1 MTAYAT
7 PTVQE
12 LGDFQTRTGEWV
24 GPYTEYVPLLCH
36 FSSAGLAPLTPGWK
50 WGGDPPPP
58 PPLLRCS
65 RALATT
71 IERTRAKGGEPC
83 RR

>member
-24 GPYTEYVPLLCH
+24 VQNTYYGLRLWDFSYV
-36 FSSAGLAPLTPGWK
+36 GLPPVTRVCL
-50 WGGDPPPP
+50 GGGGRHPP

-65 RALATT
+65 RALTTT
-71 IERTRAKGGEPC
+71 IERTRVKGGEPC

>member
-24 GPYTEYVPLLCH
+24 GPYTEYVLPFWD
-36 FSSAGLAPLTPGWK
+36 FSYERGRAAR
-50 WGGDPPPP
+50 GGGGPPPPPPPP

-65 RALATT
+65 RALTTT

>member
-24 GPYTEYVPLLCH
+24 GPYT
-36 FSSAGLAPLTPGWK
+36 GGGAPPP
-50 WGGDPPPP
+50 PPPP

>member
-24 GPYTEYVPLLCH
+24 GPYTEYVLPFWD
-36 FSSAGLAPLTPGWK
+36 FSYEAVSYTHLTLPTK
-50 WGGDPPPP
+50 
-58 PPLLRCS
+58 R
-65 RALATT
+65 
-71 IERTRAKGGEPC
+71 IV
-83 RR
+83 

>member
-24 GPYTEYVPLLCH
+24 GPYTEYVLPFWD
-36 FSSAGLAPLTPGWK
+36 FSYDRREPAAPARPAPPT
-50 WGGDPPPP
+50 PPPP

-65 RALATT
+65 RALTTT
-71 IERTRAKGGEPC
+71 IERTRVKGGEPC

>member
-12 LGDFQTRTGEWV
+12 LGDFQTRTGEWI
-24 GPYTEYVPLLCH
+24 GPYTEYVLPLWA
-36 FSSAGLAPLTPGWK
+36 FSDGVCPPAT
-50 WGGDPPPP
+50 WGGGGGGSLHPP

-65 RALATT
+65 SALTTT

>member
-24 GPYTEYVPLLCH
+24 GPYTEYVLPFWD
-36 FSSAGLAPLTPGWK
+36 FSYEGLSPVTRVCMWGRVLT
-50 WGGDPPPP
+50 PP

-65 RALATT
+65 RSLTAT